1 MSIIAARIRVNLCF
15 FHSLRYSL
23 VHSLVEFDSSVL
35 FYATAF
41 GLDSLESLTLSFP
54 FCAFRACF
62 LSYLPV
68 LRACAPPWVCPR
80 VSTCERI
87 CSSSSVFPATCWSVV
102 FVLWL
107 FVRNKLCSLNYIS
120 VSVSPV
126 TVIF

>member
-1 MSIIAARIRVNLCF
+1 MSIIAVRIRVNLCL

-62 LSYLPV
+62 LSFIQCFEPAPLRGFVYVQEDLFLIICVPLQPV
-68 LRACAPPWVCPR
+68 VCR
-80 VSTCERI
+80 V
-87 CSSSSVFPATCWSVV
+87 
-102 FVLWL
+102 
-107 FVRNKLCSLNYIS
+107 CSLAVYLQ
-120 VSVSPV
+120 
-126 TVIF
+126 

>member
-1 MSIIAARIRVNLCF
+1 MSIAAVRIRVNLCL

-62 LSYLPV
+62 MSLCFEPVPLRGFVHVYL
-68 LRACAPPWVCPR
+68 R
-80 VSTCERI
+80 VRG
-87 CSSSSVFPATCWSVV
+87 SVPH
-102 FVLWL
+102 
-107 FVRNKLCSLNYIS
+107 RLCSLQ
-120 VSVSPV
+120 PV
-126 TVIF
+126 GLLCLFLLKKVLVYFIMNVFLF

>member
-1 MSIIAARIRVNLCF
+1 MSIAAVCIRVNLCL

-80 VSTCERI
+80 VSTCEDLFLII
-87 CSSSSVFPATCWSVV
+87 CVPLQPVV
-102 FVLWL
+102 CRV
-107 FVRNKLCSLNYIS
+107 CSLAVYLQ
-120 VSVSPV
+120 
-126 TVIF
+126 